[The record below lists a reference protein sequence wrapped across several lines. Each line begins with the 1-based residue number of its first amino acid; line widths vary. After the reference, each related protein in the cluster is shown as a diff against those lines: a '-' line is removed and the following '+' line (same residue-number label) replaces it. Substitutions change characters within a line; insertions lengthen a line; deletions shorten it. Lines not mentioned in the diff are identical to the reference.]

1 MAVDVI
7 EELQQNK
14 VIQISPQGYS
24 MYPLIV
30 PGRDEMVIEP
40 AKLDNIK
47 RGDIALYRG
56 FDGRLTVHR
65 LHHKDADGGYFVGDN
80 MYDIEPV
87 VVPELVYGRVIEIIR
102 KGKSIPANNGF
113 YKVFTGLW
121 LLMLPVRRPVMSFL
135 KKIKR

>member
-65 LHHKDADGGYFVGDN
+65 LHHKDAGGGYFVGDN